1 MEPNLFSSLLRNTLP
16 FLWVALTLAPPGVA
30 QSPGELD
37 PNFHA
42 PAGLRI
48 GASDPAALSPDGLLW
63 VNGVQPDL
71 GFPPLIGL
79 RVDGSVAVLPPFP
92 TPAETIGFLP
102 NDTVIL
108 GGISSLGRYNA
119 EAQRLRFP
127 SLRTL
132 SPAFASLAEGRFFIS
147 GVNGSG
153 SNTRRLVRF
162 LADGSVDPTFA
173 ATATLDSGPFGGA
186 SYLLPMPD
194 GRVVVAGS
202 FLDAAGV
209 RRMGFARFLADG
221 VLDTNYNPAAALEP
235 LPSENP
241 VIPSVP
247 FAGLLA
253 DGSLV
258 AAFQLYPQSGGD
270 PLRAV
275 IARWDINGVLDPDFH
290 PPEGLAAQIRSGIV
304 EPDGAVLVGG
314 DFSEVEG
321 QARSGL
327 ARLQEDGRLDPAFAP
342 VVLGGIPVAKV
353 LYPDGWLL
361 VGGEFS
367 SINGQAVTNVAR
379 VFNRAPVPV
388 PPGVRPVVSKVTVSP
403 GETTQLETTV
413 TGWPP
418 PSLQWRRGEV
428 SLEGETNRTLILTAV
443 NADRAGTY
451 TLVASSSGGTALA
464 TVELF
469 VALRSPAPGQVD
481 PAASVTLN
489 PLAWVMALE
498 PLADGRFLLG
508 GRGFQDPGDTTG
520 LLGRVLTRILPDGS
534 PDPTFA
540 KLDPVDFPDP
550 QVVRVILPTEGG
562 SYYVG
567 GNLRNYQGRTVS
579 SLIRIGHEGQLDLG
593 FAPTLSLSSGSD
605 AGVLVTAVQHL
616 GDGRIA
622 VGGQFDTVNG
632 KPRKG
637 VAILRNDGSLDEGFD
652 ARLATS
658 AEVRSLRVLPG
669 GRILV
674 GGGNLLD
681 ATSGVLEGSRNLVR
695 LAPDGGRDPEFVSD
709 VGIVDALVDTEAGG
723 HVAANG
729 QLPLLDWILPGG
741 GRDPGYQS
749 LNRLRPEPIVGP
761 LALLRGDYGD
771 VYVGIGPRASLDNVG
786 QVGLAVAARLP
797 ASGIVDVTFAPT
809 GVPACYTTALAWNAE
824 GRLVAATVAEG
835 QALSRLYV
843 FRPDPDQV
851 LAEPRVVEGQL
862 RATLATLSGRRYALE
877 TRSPELAGPWQ
888 RVEEFEGDGFLRAL
902 SVPLDSAAPRFVRVQ
917 RIR

>member
-1 MEPNLFSSLLRNTLP
+1 MRRFPLMLSRILA
-16 FLWVALTLAPPGVA
+16 VAAVLTHGAQAQVPG
-30 QSPGELD
+30 QLD
-37 PNFHA
+37 PNFQP

-48 GASDPAALSPDGLLW
+48 RDSEPAVLSPDGLLW

-79 RVDGSVAVLPPFP
+79 RVDGSVASLPPFP
-92 TPAETIGFLP
+92 TPAATIGFLP
-102 NDTVIL
+102 NDTVIV
-108 GGISSLGRYNA
+108 GGITSLGRYDA
-119 EAQRLRFP
+119 AAQRLRFP
-127 SLRTL
+127 SLRAVT
-132 SPAFASLAEGRFFIS
+132 PVFASLAEGRFFIS
-147 GVNGSG
+147 GVSG
-153 SNTRRLVRF
+153 TGTTARRLVRF

-173 ATATLDSGPFGGA
+173 ATATFDNGPYGGP
-186 SYLLPMPD
+186 SYVLPMPD
-194 GRVVVAGS
+194 GKVVVAGA
-202 FLDAAGV
+202 FVEAAGV
-209 RRMGFARFLADG
+209 RRVGFARFLADG
-221 VLDTNYNPAAALEP
+221 ALDANFNPTAAMNLP
-235 LPSENP
+235 PSELPIVP
-241 VIPSVP
+241 VVRL
-247 FAGLLA
+247 AGLLV

-270 PLRAV
+270 SLRAV

-290 PPEGLAAQIRSGIV
+290 PPAGLAAHVRSGVV
-304 EPDGAVLVGG
+304 ESDGAILVGG
-314 DFSEVEG
+314 DFLEVEG

-327 ARLQEDGRLDPAFAP
+327 ARLQKDGGLDPAFAP
-342 VVLGGIPVAKV
+342 VVLGGVPVAKV

-388 PPGVRPVVSKVTVSP
+388 PPGVRPAVSKVMVSP
-403 GETTQLETTV
+403 GETAQLETTV

-428 SLEGETNRTLILTAV
+428 SLEGETNRTLILPAV

-451 TLVASSSGGTALA
+451 TLVASSSEGTALA
-464 TVELF
+464 TMDLV

-489 PLAWVMALE
+489 PLAWVMAIV

-579 SLIRIGHEGQLDLG
+579 NLIRIGQDGQLDLG
-593 FAPTLSLSSGSD
+593 FAPTLSLAEGSE
-605 AGVLVTAVQHL
+605 AGVLVTTVQHL

-637 VAILRNDGSLDEGFD
+637 VAILRKDGSLDEGFN
-652 ARLATS
+652 ARLAAS

-681 ATSGVLEGSRNLVR
+681 ATSGVPEGSRNLVR
-695 LAPDGGRDPEFVSD
+695 LAPNGGRDPEFISD

-723 HVAANG
+723 HVAANRV
-729 QLPLLDWILPGG
+729 LPLLDWILPGG

-749 LNRLRPEPIVGP
+749 LNRLRPDLFVGLGP
-761 LALLRGDYGD
+761 LPLLRGDYGD

-797 ASGIVDVTFAPT
+797 ASGIVDVSFAPT
-809 GVPACYTTALAWNAE
+809 GVPAGYTTALAWNAE
-824 GRLVAATVAEG
+824 GRLVAASMVEG

-851 LAEPRVVEGQL
+851 LAEPRVVEGQF
-862 RATLATLSGRRYALE
+862 RATLATLPGRRYALE
-877 TRSPELAGPWQ
+877 TRSPDLAGPWQ
-888 RVEEFEGDGFLRAL
+888 RVEEFEGDGFVRAL
-902 SVPLDSAAPRFVRVQ
+902 SVSLDGTGPRFVRVQ

>member
-1 MEPNLFSSLLRNTLP
+1 
-16 FLWVALTLAPPGVA
+16 
-30 QSPGELD
+30 
-37 PNFHA
+37 
-42 PAGLRI
+42 
-48 GASDPAALSPDGLLW
+48 
-63 VNGVQPDL
+63 
-71 GFPPLIGL
+71 
-79 RVDGSVAVLPPFP
+79 
-92 TPAETIGFLP
+92 
-102 NDTVIL
+102 
-108 GGISSLGRYNA
+108 
-119 EAQRLRFP
+119 
-127 SLRTL
+127 
-132 SPAFASLAEGRFFIS
+132 
-147 GVNGSG
+147 
-153 SNTRRLVRF
+153 
-162 LADGSVDPTFA
+162 
-173 ATATLDSGPFGGA
+173 
-186 SYLLPMPD
+186 
-194 GRVVVAGS
+194 
-202 FLDAAGV
+202 
-209 RRMGFARFLADG
+209 
-221 VLDTNYNPAAALEP
+221 
-235 LPSENP
+235 
-241 VIPSVP
+241 
-247 FAGLLA
+247 
-253 DGSLV
+253 
-258 AAFQLYPQSGGD
+258 
-270 PLRAV
+270 
-275 IARWDINGVLDPDFH
+275 FH
-290 PPEGLAAQIRSGIV
+290 PPEGLATHIRSGVV
-304 EPDGAVLVGG
+304 EPDGAILVGG

-327 ARLQEDGRLDPAFAP
+327 ARLQKDGRLDPVFAP
-342 VVLGGIPVAKV
+342 VVLGGVPVAKL

-361 VGGEFS
+361 VGGEFT

-388 PPGVRPVVSKVTVSP
+388 PPSVRPAFSKVTVVP
-403 GETTQLETTV
+403 GETARLETTV

-428 SLEGETNRTLILTAV
+428 SLVGQTNRTLTLPAV

-451 TLVASSSGGTALA
+451 TLVASNAEGTAQA
-464 TVELF
+464 SVELV

-481 PAASVTLN
+481 SAASVTLN
-489 PLAWVMALE
+489 PLAWVMALV

-520 LLGRVLTRILPDGS
+520 LLGRVLTRVLPDGS

-567 GNLRNYQGRTVS
+567 GNLRSYQGRSVS
-579 SLIRIGHEGQLDLG
+579 NLIRIGHDGQLDMG
-593 FAPTLSLSSGSD
+593 FAPTLSFASGSE
-605 AGVLVTAVQHL
+605 AGVLVTTVQHL

-652 ARLATS
+652 ARLAS
-658 AEVRSLRVLPG
+658 AAEVRSLRVLPG

-681 ATSGVLEGSRNLVR
+681 GSSGVPEGSRNLVR
-695 LAPDGGRDPEFVSD
+695 LAPDGRRDPEFISD
-709 VGIVDALVDTEAGG
+709 VMVVDALVDTEAGG

-729 QLPLLDWILPGG
+729 VIPRLNWILPGG

-749 LNRLRPEPIVGP
+749 LNRLNPDPIVGP
-761 LALLRGDYGD
+761 LPLLRGDYGD
-771 VYVGIGPRASLDNVG
+771 VYVGIGPRASLDSVG

-824 GRLVAATVAEG
+824 GRLVAASVAEG

-862 RATLATLSGRRYALE
+862 QATLATLSGRRYALE
-877 TRSPELAGPWQ
+877 TRSPGLSGPWQ
-888 RVEEFEGDGFLRAL
+888 RVEEFDGDGFLRSVSVAL
-902 SVPLDSAAPRFVRVQ
+902 DGTAPRYVRVQ